1 MTVAKPLETVE
12 SGTVSQILFHSNE
25 RQIIRIKTRTGNI
38 KVLINQPHMHVERH
52 DHIRVAGKISTHQQ
66 FGEQLHAT
74 EVDMTPVGH
83 ELIVDFISQGQGV
96 GKNIAQRLASRF
108 GDELPDIL
116 ARNDVATLASAE
128 RVSLALATVICNN
141 FNKQGGKVELIT
153 WFDNV
158 LQSTKP
164 TDRAKFKAIA
174 KRAYAFYSQDTVKK
188 IQEDPYRV
196 WSFSTWKDA
205 EILARVLNV
214 PLNDKRRLT
223 CAVEEV
229 LFKALAKGST
239 QLPLRVVQVELAQ
252 LIGKDLVINALY
264 SSLSKENS
272 KSRRFSVVEPSDNTL
287 GGRERLLARRIAL
300 PAAARMERYVKEQ
313 LTNRIRCGIFPIQTC
328 DDELNNYVLDGGH
341 GLSDEQKHAV
351 KMVLE
356 NPVSAVSGGAG
367 TGKTSVLQCVTDIVE
382 NSGNSILQ
390 VALSGKAAQRMQSQT
405 NKEAMTIESLLLK
418 VNLNAGFLDDYSLPL
433 LLIDE
438 ASMVDLQSMYRV
450 LKVFEKRAVRI
461 VFVGDRAQLAPV
473 GIGLIYHKVMQSKE
487 LQSTE
492 LTKNFRST
500 KDIFKASEKIKAGE
514 LVSSGKQVQV
524 IQCADHE
531 EMIAVAKRQYELH
544 LSAGSQHIIAATR
557 RTVTSLNILLHKLL
571 MKNRKAIPS
580 APQFRKG
587 DKVIYK
593 KNELEDLGIVNGST
607 GIVLDGNEDHI
618 IVDFNNEGIV
628 TIDKSY
634 IQSHDKGQYH
644 LLHAYALTC
653 HSAQGSEFDV
663 AIVVVEKSTLVE
675 QSWLYTALTRARRKV
690 ILIEAENSIQAALDR
705 GFQYENITVGF
716 KI

>member
-1 MTVAKPLETVE
+1 
-12 SGTVSQILFHSNE
+12 
-25 RQIIRIKTRTGNI
+25 
-38 KVLINQPHMHVERH
+38 
-52 DHIRVAGKISTHQQ
+52 
-66 FGEQLHAT
+66 
-74 EVDMTPVGH
+74 
-83 ELIVDFISQGQGV
+83 
-96 GKNIAQRLASRF
+96 
-108 GDELPDIL
+108 
-116 ARNDVATLASAE
+116 
-128 RVSLALATVICNN
+128 
-141 FNKQGGKVELIT
+141 
-153 WFDNV
+153 
-158 LQSTKP
+158 
-164 TDRAKFKAIA
+164 
-174 KRAYAFYSQDTVKK
+174 
-188 IQEDPYRV
+188 
-196 WSFSTWKDA
+196 
-205 EILARVLNV
+205 
-214 PLNDKRRLT
+214 
-223 CAVEEV
+223 
-229 LFKALAKGST
+229 
-239 QLPLRVVQVELAQ
+239 
-252 LIGKDLVINALY
+252 
-264 SSLSKENS
+264 
-272 KSRRFSVVEPSDNTL
+272 
-287 GGRERLLARRIAL
+287 
-300 PAAARMERYVKEQ
+300 
-313 LTNRIRCGIFPIQTC
+313 
-328 DDELNNYVLDGGH
+328 
-341 GLSDEQKHAV
+341 
-351 KMVLE
+351 
-356 NPVSAVSGGAG
+356 
-367 TGKTSVLQCVTDIVE
+367 
-382 NSGNSILQ
+382 
-390 VALSGKAAQRMQSQT
+390 
-405 NKEAMTIESLLLK
+405 
-418 VNLNAGFLDDYSLPL
+418 
-433 LLIDE
+433 
-438 ASMVDLQSMYRV
+438 MYRV